1 MNKQWDI
8 FQVGRCSL
16 HVLGMVFS
24 GIGVT
29 SCCVV
34 WCVDAKIKIKFV
46 QGYPSNTIQCCGQL
60 SFNSNGQVLTVP
72 STIPSTW

>member
-16 HVLGMVFS
+16 HVLGTVFS

-29 SCCVV
+29 SHCVI
-34 WCVDAKIKIKFV
+34 WCVDAKKKLKFV
-46 QGYPSNTIQCCGQL
+46 RGYPSNTIQCRGQL
-60 SFNSNGQVLTVP
+60 SFNGNGQVLT
-72 STIPSTW
+72 ILSTW